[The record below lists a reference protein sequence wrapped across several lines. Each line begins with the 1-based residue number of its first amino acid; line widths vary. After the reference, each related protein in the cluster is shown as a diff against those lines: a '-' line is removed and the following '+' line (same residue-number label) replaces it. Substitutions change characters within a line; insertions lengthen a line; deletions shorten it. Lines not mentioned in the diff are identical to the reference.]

1 MSADQADD
9 YRLYR
14 ELAAWWPV
22 ISPPEEYASDAAAI
36 EREFAAAAVPV
47 RTLLDLGSGG
57 GHVAMHLRRNRSV
70 TLADLSADM
79 LAVSRQLN
87 PGCQHLQGDM
97 RTIRLGREFDA
108 VLLHDAVDYVTSQA
122 DLAHVIGT
130 AYAHCRPGGIAV
142 FAPDHTAETFRPGT
156 GAGGG
161 HDSTGREASF
171 TERTTDP
178 DPGDDWILAE
188 YEFTL
193 RDADGTVTVVPE
205 AHRLGSFRRSTWL
218 ALLTATGFT
227 AGVRSLSVPG
237 RPRRVLFT
245 GRRFAGPAEKRQA
258 GPDSGRR
265 TRKCVSPGT
274 DCTRRSP

>member
-1 MSADQADD
+1 M
-9 YRLYR
+9 
-14 ELAAWWPV
+14 
-22 ISPPEEYASDAAAI
+22 ISPPAEYAGDAAHI

-57 GHVAMHLRRNRSV
+57 GHIAMHLSRNRSV
-70 TLADLSADM
+70 TLVDLSADM
-79 LAVSRQLN
+79 LAVSRRLN
-87 PGCQHLQGDM
+87 QGCQHVQGDM

-122 DLAHVIGT
+122 DLALVIST
-130 AYAHCRPGGIAV
+130 AFAHCRPGGIAV

-156 GAGGG
+156 GVGGG
-161 HDSTGREASF
+161 NDGTGRHASF

-193 RDADGTVTVVPE
+193 RDTDGTVTVVPE
-205 AHRLGSFRRSTWL
+205 AHRLGSFRRETWL
-218 ALLTATGFT
+218 ALLTAAGFN

-237 RPRRVLFT
+237 RPQRLLFN
-245 GRRFAGPAEKRQA
+245 GRRPAGPPSHAA
-258 GPDSGRR
+258 SV
-265 TRKCVSPGT
+265 TA
-274 DCTRRSP
+274 